1 MFNFYKYRKFLTFIA
16 LVALSC
22 LLTILLASCTQTPSE
37 SPEIRIGVI
46 APFNGNAAETTGNPT
61 ERGAKLAIQP
71 INEQGG
77 LEIAGQKHLVS
88 LIIKDDRDNPDEAVA
103 VANELI
109 NQEKVIA
116 IVGPPRSRSAI
127 PAAEVAENAKI
138 PMISTKSTNPQ
149 TTANKKY
156 VFRATYTDELQGQAI
171 ARFSAQELGI
181 KKAAVLYDIAN
192 DYSRY
197 LAEIFKQEFER
208 SGAEVVA
215 FEAYTTDVKEFQSYL
230 EKIRDSRAELI
241 FLPNYAEEVT
251 QQAKQ
256 IHDLGLDIALIGG
269 DSWGS
274 LLEESYSDLEGAFF
288 AEVWT
293 ADFPNPESQQFL
305 EQYNRA
311 YQEPVNSHAALTYDA
326 VNLILNIVQT
336 QGKADPESIREGL
349 ANFQDYR
356 GVTGSISYK
365 GSGDPVKSLAI
376 LQIKNNQLE
385 FYQQIDPE

>member
-1 MFNFYKYRKFLTFIA
+1 
-16 LVALSC
+16 
-22 LLTILLASCTQTPSE
+22 
-37 SPEIRIGVI
+37 
-46 APFNGNAAETTGNPT
+46 
-61 ERGAKLAIQP
+61 
-71 INEQGG
+71 QGG

-116 IVGPPRSRSAI
+116 IIGPPRSRSAI

-171 ARFSAQELGI
+171 ARFSAQELGM

-215 FEAYTTDVKEFQSYL
+215 FEAYTTEVKEFQSYL